1 MRRSAIKCSNST
13 LNGGIIDASAESIS
27 HSGRIFLLIII
38 GLCALV
44 FGCRD
49 SAIIWSA
56 ESRSPDGHLLASART
71 EQFGGPGTA
80 YVATTVYLKQISQPP
95 VEILE
100 FANDSA
106 FPSGITEVDMNWV
119 NPTHLEVTYKGHATI
134 DFQAVKCAGVDIS
147 LRDLSK

>member
-1 MRRSAIKCSNST
+1 MRRCAVKCSGSMLIGKT
-13 LNGGIIDASAESIS
+13 IAASADKNSRWRRTSLPIV
-27 HSGRIFLLIII
+27 I

-56 ESRSPDGHLLASART
+56 ESRSPDGHWSASAST

-80 YVATTVYLKQISQPP
+80 YVATRVYLKQDSQPP
-95 VEILE
+95 VEILQ

-106 FPSGITEVDMNWV
+106 FPSGITSVDMIWV

-134 DFQAVKCAGVDIS
+134 DFQSVKCSGVDIS
-147 LRDLSK
+147 LRALSK